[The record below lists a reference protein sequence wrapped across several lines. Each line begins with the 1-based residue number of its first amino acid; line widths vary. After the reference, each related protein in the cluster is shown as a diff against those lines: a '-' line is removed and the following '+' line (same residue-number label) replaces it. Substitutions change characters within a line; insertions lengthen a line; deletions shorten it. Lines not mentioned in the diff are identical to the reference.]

1 MSYQQEVVGGYI
13 IFEAPCRYVQHGK
26 NYLNCSISVQLVQ
39 RRDETADIS
48 LLSISVAVA
57 EVERGFTERK
67 NDEDVVARV
76 TRVVD
81 GSVVSE
87 SVDRYLIPYCRITVS
102 SESASDLHAPEAAYT
117 QRRSLNIISL
127 TCRILKLQTL
137 CSVAE

>member
-48 LLSISVAVA
+48 LLSISAAVA
-57 EVERGFTERK
+57 EVERGFTEPY
-67 NDEDVVARV
+67 EDVVARV

-81 GSVVSE
+81 CSVVSE

-127 TCRILKLQTL
+127 TY
-137 CSVAE
+137 

>member
-48 LLSISVAVA
+48 LLSISAAVA
-57 EVERGFTERK
+57 EVERGFTEPY
-67 NDEDVVARV
+67 EDVVDRV

-87 SVDRYLIPYCRITVS
+87 SVDRCPIPYCRITVS

>member
-48 LLSISVAVA
+48 LLSISAAVA
-57 EVERGFTERK
+57 EVERGFTEPY
-67 NDEDVVARV
+67 EDVVARV

-81 GSVVSE
+81 CSVVSE